1 MASFLLLIVCLM
13 LGAFIAR
20 FAHPPE
26 GLAKHL
32 NWWVI
37 HIALPATVLEIV
49 PHLRFD
55 VSLWFLAAAMWTI
68 FIGAWLIFHRVGTR
82 LKWPRGTIGA
92 VVLTAG
98 LSNSSFV
105 GFPLIEALRGKE
117 ALTYAA
123 IADQLGCFMAISIG
137 GSLVAALYSG
147 GHANARTIV
156 RKIAM
161 FPPFIALLIAVLVA
175 QTSGWPT
182 LFDEVLMRISASL
195 APLALF
201 SVGLQLQFKLSAHR
215 VMPLVMGL
223 GWKLALAPLVIYGV
237 GLGLQINRPILTV
250 TLLQAAMA
258 PMISAAILA
267 EQHDLDPQL
276 ANMMVGIGILLSF
289 VTVPLWNL
297 LP

>member
-1 MASFLLLIVCLM
+1 MASFLLLIVCVV
-13 LGAFIAR
+13 LGAFVAR
-20 FAHPPE
+20 LGRPPE
-26 GLAKHL
+26 GLARHL
-32 NWWVI
+32 NWWVLY
-37 HIALPATVLEIV
+37 IALPAKVLEIV

-55 VSLWFLAAAMWTI
+55 ASLWFLAVAMWVV
-68 FIGAWLIFHRVGTR
+68 FLGAWLIFHHVGTW

-92 VVLTAG
+92 IVLTAG

-105 GFPLIEALRGKE
+105 GFPLIEALRGKG

-147 GHANARTIV
+147 GHADARTIV
-156 RKIAM
+156 RKIAS
-161 FPPFIALLIAVLVA
+161 FPPFIALAIAALVA
-175 QTSGWPT
+175 QTSGWPS
-182 LFDEVLMRISASL
+182 LFDEVLASIGASL

-201 SVGLQLQFKLSAHR
+201 SVGLQLQRKLSAHHI
-215 VMPLVMGL
+215 VPFVMGL
-223 GWKLALAPLVIYGV
+223 GWKLAVAPLLIYGV

-250 TLLQAAMA
+250 ALLQAAMA
-258 PMISAAILA
+258 PMISGAILA
-267 EQHDLDPQL
+267 EQYDLDPQL